1 MLYYFASSVNHNFI
15 AEAIKKTDQV
25 VVGSECNQELQ
36 LLPYVKDHY
45 ADLSS
50 VDTVIVDIAGVKDTD
65 EAILEALNMLRI
77 CNDQMQII
85 VIATQRLPGDSFLA
99 QCFSMSIYDLI
110 TTDDFNDLED
120 EIVSSLQNPRQY
132 KESVRYKDIIDHSV
146 KDEEKKEV
154 TRITVGFAGTQ
165 GRIGVTHHAIILAN
179 YLRKKGFKVA
189 LVELNESG
197 DLEKI
202 AESYDLGKS
211 ADYADYFVKDGIDY
225 YPAAN
230 ADTMLTLGT
239 KAYNFIVIDYAAY
252 ETCDIDSFQHCN
264 FKFILAGIKPWEEAN
279 IQSVFEKGQ
288 MAGADLAEYNY
299 FFNFCPDAVRAD
311 VRNGMAELDKVYF
324 CELHTD
330 PFTCYVFPAADEIF
344 ASFLPVKKETY
355 KRRGDRK

>member
-1 MLYYFASSVNHNFI
+1 MLYYFASNINHNFI

-45 ADLSS
+45 ADFSS
-50 VDTVIVDIAGVKDTD
+50 VDTVIVDIAGIKDTD

-165 GRIGVTHHAIILAN
+165 GHIGVTHHAIILSN
-179 YLRKKGFKVA
+179 CLRRKGFKVA

-197 DLEKI
+197 DFAKI

-211 ADYADYFVKDGIDY
+211 ADHFVKDGIDY

-230 ADTMLTLGT
+230 TDTMLSLGT
-239 KAYNFIVIDYAAY
+239 RAYNFIVVDYGTY
-252 ETCDIDSFQHCN
+252 NRCDLDSYQHCSY
-264 FKFILAGIKPWEEAN
+264 KFIFSGIKPWEELN
-279 IQSVFEKGQ
+279 IQSVFEMGQ
-288 MAGADLAEYNY
+288 AAGADLAEYHY
-299 FFNFCPDAVRAD
+299 FFNFCPDDVKAD
-311 VRNGMAELDKVYF
+311 VRAGMAELDKVYF
-324 CELHTD
+324 CEMHPD
-330 PFTCYVFPAADEIF
+330 PFSCYTFPSADEIF
-344 ASFLPVKKETY
+344 ADLLPVKKETD
-355 KRRGDRK
+355 KQRRGGRK

>member
-1 MLYYFASSVNHNFI
+1 MLYYFASNANHNII
-15 AEAIKKTDQV
+15 AEAVKEAEQV

-36 LLPYVKDHY
+36 LLPYIKDRY
-45 ADLSS
+45 AGFSS
-50 VDTVIVDIAGVKDTD
+50 IDKVIVDIAGIKDTD
-65 EAILEALNMLRI
+65 EAVLEALNMLRI

-85 VIATQRLPGDSFLA
+85 VIAMQRMPGDSLLS

-110 TTDDFNDLED
+110 TTDDFNELKD
-120 EIVSSLQNPRQY
+120 EIIMSITSPRQY
-132 KESVRYKDIIDHSV
+132 KDSIRYKDVIDHAL
-146 KDEEKKEV
+146 KDEIKKEV
-154 TRITVGFAGTQ
+154 TRITVGLAGSQ
-165 GRIGVTHHAIILAN
+165 NRIGVTHHAIILAN
-179 YLRKKGFKVA
+179 YFRKKGFKVA

-197 DLEKI
+197 DYEKI
-202 AESYDLGKS
+202 AASYEIGKS
-211 ADYADYFVKDGIDY
+211 AEYFVKDGIDY
-225 YPAAN
+225 YPAAD